1 MGASVCEDVEVLT
14 IGTMTGEVLKVVNS
28 SSPERRMGGSHST
41 FLHEMKSVVLGAD
54 DEADEYPL
62 DLRHTAGDW

>member
-1 MGASVCEDVEVLT
+1 
-14 IGTMTGEVLKVVNS
+14 MTGEVLKVVSS

-62 DLRHTAGDW
+62 DMRHTAGDW

>member
-1 MGASVCEDVEVLT
+1 
-14 IGTMTGEVLKVVNS
+14 MTGEVLKVVSS